1 MSSSFPA
8 RITKPTL
15 AIARYLISLE
25 GKSTYGMDIGRHTGR
40 GTASVYSVLDRF
52 EDYGWLDSHWE
63 SDSDRKGARRRLYTL
78 TKLGD
83 LQLHALVESAQE
95 ESQKVLKAKASKLDA
110 RGA

>member
-15 AIARYLISLE
+15 AVARYLISLD
-25 GKSTYGMDIGRHTGR
+25 GKSTYGMEIGRHTGL

-52 EDYGWLDSHWE
+52 EDYGWLDSSWE

-78 TKLGD
+78 TKQGD
-83 LQLHALVESAQE
+83 QDLHRLLEGIQEDTKTALKS
-95 ESQKVLKAKASKLDA
+95 KPSKLQA

>member
-8 RITKPTL
+8 RVTKPTL
-15 AIARYLISLE
+15 AVARYLISLD
-25 GKSTYGMDIGRHTGR
+25 GKSTYGMEIGRHTGL

-52 EDYGWLDSHWE
+52 EDYGWLDSSWE

-78 TKLGD
+78 TKQGD
-83 LQLHALVESAQE
+83 QDLHRLLEGIQEDTKTALKS
-95 ESQKVLKAKASKLDA
+95 KPSKLQA

>member
-8 RITKPTL
+8 RVTKPTL
-15 AIARYLISLE
+15 AVARYLISLD
-25 GKSTYGMDIGRHTGR
+25 GKSTYGMEIGRHTGL

-52 EDYGWLDSHWE
+52 EDYGWLDSSWE

-78 TKLGD
+78 TKQGD
-83 LQLHALVESAQE
+83 QDLHRLLDGIQEDTKTALKS
-95 ESQKVLKAKASKLDA
+95 KPSKLQA

>member
-8 RITKPTL
+8 RVTKPTL
-15 AIARYLISLE
+15 AVARYLISLD
-25 GKSTYGMDIGRHTGR
+25 GKSTYGMEIGRHTGL

-52 EDYGWLDSHWE
+52 EDYGWLESSWE

-78 TKLGD
+78 TKQGD
-83 LQLHALVESAQE
+83 QDLHRLLEGIQEDTKTALKS
-95 ESQKVLKAKASKLDA
+95 KPSKLQA

>member
-8 RITKPTL
+8 RVTKPTL
-15 AIARYLISLE
+15 AVARYLISLD
-25 GKSTYGMDIGRHTGR
+25 GKSTYGMEIGRHTGL

-52 EDYGWLDSHWE
+52 EDYGWLDSSWE

-78 TKLGD
+78 TKQGD
-83 LQLHALVESAQE
+83 QDLHRLLEGSQEDTKTALKYKS
-95 ESQKVLKAKASKLDA
+95 SKLQA